1 MRLQTVLA
9 WMALVLLAVGCTQQK
24 PAADAD
30 AAMDVPDWLSSDS
43 SESES
48 DKLTSRNKEIDD
60 ADLNDVGE
68 EEPTAR
74 TLSGEQPLSEPEE
87 LRRKLKLQL
96 QPGEQFPLRK
106 QVMTT
111 LLQTARDGTQQK
123 IVTDLRLLLTIQVEE
138 VSAGRTRL
146 NVRYN
151 RVEFKQNMDGQEF
164 AYRSD
169 NPPTEIPVA
178 ARAYHDMINDGFSFW
193 IDKDNQINE
202 VVGFREFI
210 QRCLVNIPPAQQK
223 QVLMG
228 MEARSDENGISDF
241 VDHTIGL
248 LPFGKDVTP
257 GQEWNR
263 QHNIGHPIPM
273 VVDSVYTLQD
283 LTESEAVVRITGK
296 IIPSETINKVS
307 HTQDGI
313 QVHVLG
319 GLTTGKCVISRET
332 GLPKES
338 YTERVVNM
346 TVDLSDGQS
355 FEQTKTVQT
364 RVEAFPAER
373 QP

>member
-1 MRLQTVLA
+1 MRVQKVLA
-9 WMALVLLAVGCTQQK
+9 WMALAVFAVGCTQQK
-24 PAADAD
+24 PVDD
-30 AAMDVPDWLSSDS
+30 EAAMDVPDWLSSDS
-43 SESES
+43 SESGPDKRVSNSNDDS
-48 DKLTSRNKEIDD
+48 DSE
-60 ADLNDVGE
+60 LNHEAG
-68 EEPTAR
+68 EEPTTQPASKGQR
-74 TLSGEQPLSEPEE
+74 TSAAKE
-87 LRRKLKLQL
+87 LRGELKLQL
-96 QPGEQFPLRK
+96 EPGEQFPLRK
-106 QVMTT
+106 QVVTT
-111 LLQTARDGTQQK
+111 LLQTASDGSQQK
-123 IVTDLRLLLTIQVEE
+123 IVTDLRLLLAIQVEE
-138 VSAGRTRL
+138 VAAGRTRL
-146 NVRYN
+146 SVRYN

-169 NPPTEIPVA
+169 NPPAEIPVA

-193 IDKDNQINE
+193 IGQDNQINE

-210 QRCLVNIPPAQQK
+210 ERCLVNIPPAQQK

-228 MEARSDENGISDF
+228 MEASSDENGISDF
-241 VDHTIGL
+241 VDNTIGL
-248 LPFGKDVTP
+248 LPFGRDVTP
-257 GQEWNR
+257 GQEWTR
-263 QHNIGHPIPM
+263 QHSIGRPIPM

-296 IIPSETINKVS
+296 IVPSQTINKVS

-319 GLTTGKCVISRET
+319 GTTSGKCVIFRET

-346 TVDLSDGQS
+346 TVDLGDGQA